1 MVAFARSAISAVAPE
16 GSRRPRYR
24 AGTSRGSLSSR
35 LAGLTARRTRSRRT
49 AAASRPSR
57 LSWRCRHRW
66 RRPRGTPPDR
76 GRGPAPW
83 LPSGPVNGTGR
94 SSSAGRH
101 RSFSPPAAASAAP
114 SRGAGALGRGRLG
127 RSVCELELTACAV
140 GRPVEGVADGQ
151 GSVRFRED
159 LHAPRSSPPSGA
171 ERRDYSGKVERSLS
185 AVAATVDRVLEQ
197 CSNDLGVGVVEFD
210 PDDPVQRN
218 GGEVRDGRV
227 GAFDVPDVDDD
238 ACRVVPG
245 ILDEPQAVVQGLDVR
260 PWEELEPEPRPDAI
274 GLRRELG
281 ELRRPVVG
289 VPWGVVAVGGH
300 LDVSRPER
308 LGGGEECVADPVG
321 LLPPGPVVP
330 PVRDPLELEVHDAVV
345 VEHRPDPREAVF
357 LLGCRKVRRQEPE
370 AGEPGCGRRLEP
382 LAQGQRTAQVGTVG
396 GSVAC
401 AAPASGQEAVLR
413 SPRVARLAHHDFAP
427 LLCEVR
433 SRWRPLAGECGG
445 DTRVSPP
452 SRPQRWSSCDSSASS
467 WPPAISVVSSSRVTS
482 ERFLSSTR
490 RPSLRMMK
498 WSPTRK
504 AWCGLWVMKTTPRPA
519 SRAAALY
526 LSTTPDCLTP
536 SAAVG
541 SSRMSTRAPKYT
553 ARAIATHCR

>member
-1 MVAFARSAISAVAPE
+1 MPKDQSTVVE
-16 GSRRPRYR
+16 C
-24 AGTSRGSLSSR
+24 GTSPVF
-35 LAGLTARRTRSRRT
+35 LTARCRLRCPVARGGSAGTGSP
-49 AAASRPSR
+49 RPVGVR
-57 LSWRCRHRW
+57 ARVDGVRCR
-66 RRPRGTPPDR
+66 PP
-76 GRGPAPW
+76 
-83 LPSGPVNGTGR
+83 
-94 SSSAGRH
+94 
-101 RSFSPPAAASAAP
+101 
-114 SRGAGALGRGRLG
+114 GRGRHG
-127 RSVCELELTACAV
+127 RA
-140 GRPVEGVADGQ
+140 
-151 GSVRFRED
+151 GSVLFRED
-159 LHAPRSSPPSGA
+159 LHAPRSGPPSGA

-227 GAFDVPDVDDD
+227 GAFDVPDVDDH

-260 PWEELEPEPRPDAI
+260 PWEELEPEPCPDAI

-370 AGEPGCGRRLEP
+370 AGEPGCGHRLEP

-401 AAPASGQEAVLR
+401 TAPASGQEAV
-413 SPRVARLAHHDFAP
+413 PRTSRAAWLAHHVFAP

-433 SRWRPLAGECGG
+433 SRWRPGAGECGG

-452 SRPQRWSSCDSSASS
+452 SRSQRWSSCESSASS

-519 SRAAALY
+519 SRAAAVY

-553 ARAIATHCR
+553 ARAIATHWRWPPESVPIGWLMSLTKMPIFCSSWSAISRMALMSSGAIGYLPLRISEPRKKLRQTSIRPTTARSW